1 MLRLPQKIEKCIP
14 VNLEEPLTGYACSRL
29 IIEIVKYIMYQKQQ
43 IPLSY
48 DSIVKFHAN
57 SKPSDRNFS
66 SMQSLVNSLDNVSD
80 HLASQFSIE
89 GCEIK
94 EVLVIVGATI
104 ISPKL
109 CIRFELPSNV
119 LCSKTHTDYQH
130 SFRKPLLNV
139 MR

>member
-1 MLRLPQKIEKCIP
+1 MFGNNKKTESSIS
-14 VNLEEPLTGYACSRL
+14 VNLEEPLTGYACSQL

-48 DSIVKFHAN
+48 DSLVKYHAS

-66 SMQSLVNSLDNVSD
+66 SMQCLVNSLANVSD
-80 HLASQFSIE
+80 QLASQFSID

-94 EVLVIVGATI
+94 EVLVIIGATI
-104 ISPKL
+104 VSPKL
-109 CIRFELPSNV
+109 CIRFELPSNL

>member
-1 MLRLPQKIEKCIP
+1 MFKVNQKTEPCIS
-14 VNLEEPLTGYACSRL
+14 VNLEEPLTGYACSQL
-29 IIEIVKYIMYQKQQ
+29 IIEIIKYIMYQKQQ

-48 DSIVKFHAN
+48 DSLIKFHTS
-57 SKPSDRNFS
+57 SKPTDKNFS
-66 SMQSLVNSLDNVSD
+66 STQSLVTSLESVSD
-80 HLASQFSIE
+80 HLASQFTID

-94 EVLVIVGATI
+94 EVLVIIGATI

-109 CIRFELPSNV
+109 CVRFELPSNL

-130 SFRKPLLNV
+130 SYRKPLLKV